1 MNMGLFDAVVKCLK
15 GMTYTKMVSLSDS
28 AGIPEST
35 VRKLKYDQSINPTV
49 QTIETLACAL
59 IADGRLKASI
69 NKEKI
74 PVFVALGGR

>member
-1 MNMGLFDAVVKCLK
+1 MNMGLFDAVVQCLK
-15 GMTYTKMVSLSDS
+15 GMTYTKMVSIADNS
-28 AGIPEST
+28 GVPEST

-59 IADGRLKASI
+59 IAEGRLKASI

-74 PVFVALGGR
+74 PVFIALGGK